1 MLKFDIPGVPVGKG
15 RPRAAARGKHIQLY
29 TPEKTACYEGV
40 IALTARQAM
49 AGRLLLEGPVLTV
62 MEIRLPIPQSWPK
75 RKQQAALAGTEYPTK
90 KPDADNVIKAIF
102 DALNGVVWHDDTQVV
117 DMVVRK
123 RYAAVPGVAME
134 ISRVCADVDQ
144 NSLGLEARA

>member
-15 RPRAAARGKHIQLY
+15 RPRAAKRGKHIQLY
-29 TPEKTACYEGV
+29 TPEKTATYEGV

-49 AGRLLLEGPVLTV
+49 AGGLLLEGPVATV

-75 RKQQAALAGTEYPTK
+75 RKQAAALAGTEYPTK

-117 DMVVRK
+117 DIVVRK
-123 RYAAVPGVAME
+123 RYAAVPGVAVE
-134 ISRVCADVDQ
+134 IVRITEPVGQDLLSHDLTR
-144 NSLGLEARA
+144 